1 MNLMENNEFREAM
14 LKYNFALK
22 RLETELDILIEEY
35 KFNIETLSKYL
46 KLDIDKIELLKN
58 GEDIHYITK
67 IKKDLPFEK
76 QEISR
81 TALILLN
88 YINRNY
94 WLDEEVEKQKIKNA
108 YRLEEEKYQKL
119 LREKYNP
126 DEIFKKRG
134 NK

>member
-1 MNLMENNEFREAM
+1 MEFSVNEKIAFKEVNEIIDIM
-14 LKYNFALK
+14 GEKYKNK
-22 RLETELDILIEEY
+22 VP
-35 KFNIETLSKYL
+35 K
-46 KLDIDKIELLKN
+46 KLLELLKN

-67 IKKDLPFEK
+67 IKRDLPFEK
-76 QEISR
+76 QTISR

>member
-1 MNLMENNEFREAM
+1 MEFSISEKIAFKEVNEIIDIMGE
-14 LKYNFALK
+14 KYKNK
-22 RLETELDILIEEY
+22 VP
-35 KFNIETLSKYL
+35 K
-46 KLDIDKIELLKN
+46 KLLELLKN
-58 GEDIHYITK
+58 GEDSHYITK

-108 YRLEEEKYQKL
+108 YRIEEEKYQKL

>member
-1 MNLMENNEFREAM
+1 MNFFINEKIAFKEVNEIINIM
-14 LKYNFALK
+14 GEKYKEKVPNQL
-22 RLETELDILIEEY
+22 L
-35 KFNIETLSKYL
+35 
-46 KLDIDKIELLKN
+46 ELLKR
-58 GEDIHYITK
+58 EEEKEYSTK

-76 QEISR
+76 QSISR

-94 WLDEEVEKQKIKNA
+94 WLEEDKKEQIKQEYRKN
-108 YRLEEEKYQKL
+108 EEKYQQI

-134 NK
+134 NN